1 MSSLNFFQNLRV
13 GADALRANPLRTV
26 LSTLGMIIGV
36 GSLVAVLSV
45 GDGLEDTM
53 RAQLDQTTSVMY
65 FTVDPVTA
73 EEVDGQSFPLDRYPV
88 FVAADVREA
97 ALMPGVEGLSA
108 QLTARGEVT
117 DSAGRVRRM
126 AMIVGVTEG
135 WSAIG
140 GVTLAAG
147 RAFTARDVNDTTGRL
162 VVLSGGL
169 ARRLIVAE
177 SLSGVAELLGRTLR
191 LQSTVF
197 TIIGVSADTSA
208 NDMAWV
214 PLPAATAAMPPT
226 ARPRVVSLLGKLRT
240 VEQADSVRIA
250 ITRWATT
257 RFGAG
262 TVSFKSNEGR
272 LQQAQQGILL
282 FKLFMGAIT
291 GISLLVGGI
300 GIMNVLLAAVTER
313 TREIGIRKAVGARSR
328 DVRSQFLAESIVISG
343 FGSAVGVVLGL
354 GAAFSITALM
364 RAQLPGM
371 QIAASVSMSTVAVAV
386 LSAVLVGLVFG
397 MYPAVRA
404 ARLNPIEAIR
414 HE

>member
-1 MSSLNFFQNLRV
+1 MTSPTLFQNLRV

-65 FTVDPVTA
+65 FTMDPVTS
-73 EEVDGQSFPLDRYPV
+73 EEVDGQSFPLERYPV
-88 FVAADVREA
+88 FTAADAREA
-97 ALMPGVEGLSA
+97 ARIPGIEGLSA
-108 QLTARGEVT
+108 QVTARGEVT

-135 WSAIG
+135 WSVIG

-147 RAFTARDVNDTTGRL
+147 RGITAREVDDTTARS

-169 ARRLIVAE
+169 ARRLAAAD
-177 SLSGVAELLGRTLR
+177 SLSRVSELLGRTVR
-191 LQSTVF
+191 LQSTTF
-197 TIIGVSADTSA
+197 TVIGVSADSST

-214 PLPAATAAMPPT
+214 PLPAATAAMPPA
-226 ARPRVVSLLGKLRT
+226 ARPRAVSLLGKLRS
-240 VEQADSVRIA
+240 VEQADSVQA
-250 ITRWATT
+250 AMKDWGTT

-262 TVSFKSNEGR
+262 TVNFKSNEGR

-313 TREIGIRKAVGARSR
+313 TREIGVRKAVGARAR
-328 DVRSQFLAESIVISG
+328 DVRSQFLAESIVIAG
-343 FGSAVGVVLGL
+343 FGSAVGVALGL

-364 RAQLPGM
+364 RARLPGM
-371 QIAASVSMSTVAVAV
+371 QIAASVTVSTVAVAV

-404 ARLNPIEAIR
+404 ARLDPIEAIR

>member
-1 MSSLNFFQNLRV
+1 VLQNLRV

-65 FTVDPVTA
+65 FTVDPVTT

-88 FVAADVREA
+88 FTAADAREA
-97 ALMPGVEGLSA
+97 ARIPGIEGLSA
-108 QLTARGEVT
+108 QVTARGEVT

-126 AMIVGVTEG
+126 AMIVGVSEE
-135 WSAIG
+135 WSTIG
-140 GVTLAAG
+140 GVTFAAG
-147 RAFTARDVNDTTGRL
+147 RGFSARDVDDSTARP
-162 VVLSGGL
+162 VVLSGSL
-169 ARRLIVAE
+169 ARRFAAVD
-177 SLSGVAELLGRTLR
+177 SLRGVSELLGRTIR
-191 LQSTVF
+191 LQSAMFTVV
-197 TIIGVSADTSA
+197 GVSADSGA

-214 PLPAATAAMPPT
+214 PLPAAAAAMPPV
-226 ARPRVVSLLGKLRT
+226 ARPRPVSLLGKLRT
-240 VEQADSVRIA
+240 VEQSDSVRA
-250 ITRWATT
+250 AVKRWATA
-257 RFGAG
+257 RFGASA
-262 TVSFKSNEGR
+262 VNFKSNEGR

-328 DVRSQFLAESIVISG
+328 DVRSQFLAESIVIAG
-343 FGSAVGVVLGL
+343 FGSAVGVALGL

-364 RAQLPGM
+364 RARLPGM
-371 QIAASVSMSTVAVAV
+371 QIAASVSVSTVAVAV

-397 MYPAVRA
+397 MYPALRA